1 MKVLQANQMK
11 REEALTKF
19 GCSFDAVLM
28 LFGHHLQI
36 TSYLRKS
43 NFYYY
48 VFVYQTFYSKTKI
61 TRSGDLGWCFH

>member
-36 TSYLRKS
+36 TSYLQKS
-43 NFYYY
+43 NFY
-48 VFVYQTFYSKTKI
+48 
-61 TRSGDLGWCFH
+61 

>member
-36 TSYLRKS
+36 TSYLQKS

-48 VFVYQTFYSKTKI
+48 FLYISNFTPKLKLPDPET
-61 TRSGDLGWCFH
+61 